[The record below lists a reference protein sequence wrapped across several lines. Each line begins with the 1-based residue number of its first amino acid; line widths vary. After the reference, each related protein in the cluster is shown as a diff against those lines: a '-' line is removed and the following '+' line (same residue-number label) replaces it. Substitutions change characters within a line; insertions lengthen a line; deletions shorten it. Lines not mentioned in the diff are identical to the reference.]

1 MPLQDLSD
9 TAHFSPEAPVALPKA
24 AVGER
29 QVVAEP
35 GPTRTSIYHRSQ
47 QICEWHKS
55 TRSRPSV
62 SLCERHQRAP
72 KRPHAARSASLEAAY
87 SCSLPLILTKDQ
99 VVHIRRT
106 GCRSIRDSRWLLCV
120 CVCVCREASGFYV
133 KNTLLVEAG
142 NAAAGRPTHN
152 FVSRPTPCS
161 RHHNANV
168 NT

>member
-120 CVCVCREASGFYV
+120 CVCVC
-133 KNTLLVEAG
+133 
-142 NAAAGRPTHN
+142 
-152 FVSRPTPCS
+152 VSRGIRFLCQKHFTCRS
-161 RHHNANV
+161 RECRCRQTDAQFCFAADPV
-168 NT
+168 